1 MKFEIW
7 WIWMGLAAAF
17 LIGEIFTAGFFLIF
31 LSVGAAAAGILAMLD
46 VGYAGQFIVFI
57 VVSGILFVFGRR
69 FADRVTEKQ
78 PAGIGA
84 DRFVN
89 QGGIVLEKIDNT
101 TNSGSVRVGQD
112 EWRAISETG
121 DVIPEGVRI
130 KVTQIDGTRAV
141 VKIIEKEES

>member
-7 WIWMGLAAAF
+7 WIWMGLSAAF

-31 LSVGAAAAGILAMLD
+31 LSIGAAAAGILALLD

-78 PAGIGA
+78 PPGIGA
-84 DRFVN
+84 DRFVD
-89 QGGIVLEKIDNT
+89 QDGIVLEKIDNT
-101 TNSGSVRVGQD
+101 TNAGSVRVGQD
-112 EWRAISETG
+112 EWRAISATG
-121 DVIPEGVRI
+121 DILPEGTRI
-130 KVTQIDGTRAV
+130 RVTQIDGTRAV
-141 VKIIEKEES
+141 VKTIEKEES

>member
-17 LIGEIFTAGFFLIF
+17 LIGEILTAGFFLIF
-31 LSVGAAAAGILAMLD
+31 LSVGAAAAGVLAMLD
-46 VGYAGQFIVFI
+46 VSSVGQFIVFI

-84 DRFVN
+84 DRFIDQEGV
-89 QGGIVLEKIDNT
+89 VLEKIDNSSNT
-101 TNSGSVRVGQD
+101 GSVRVGQD
-112 EWRAISETG
+112 EWRAVSETG
-121 DVIPEGVRI
+121 DILQKGARI

-141 VKIIEKEES
+141 VKIIEKEEM

>member
-31 LSVGAAAAGILAMLD
+31 LSVGAAAAGILALLD
-46 VGYAGQFIVFI
+46 VGHAGQFIVFI

-78 PAGIGA
+78 PPGIGA
-84 DRFVN
+84 DRFVD
-89 QGGIVLEKIDNT
+89 QEGIVLEKIDNA
-101 TNSGSVRVGQD
+101 TNAGSVRIGQD

-121 DVIPEGVRI
+121 DILPEGTRI
-130 KVTQIDGTRAV
+130 RVTQIDGTRAV
-141 VKIIEKEES
+141 VKTIEQEEI

>member
-1 MKFEIW
+1 
-7 WIWMGLAAAF
+7 MGLAAVF

-31 LSVGAAAAGILAMLD
+31 LSIGAAAAGVLALLD

-78 PAGIGA
+78 PPGIGA
-84 DRFVN
+84 DRFVD
-89 QGGIVLEKIDNT
+89 QDGIVLVEVDNSI
-101 TNSGSVRVGQD
+101 NAGSVRVGQD

-121 DVIPEGVRI
+121 EILPKGTHIR
-130 KVTQIDGTRAV
+130 VTQIDGTRAV
-141 VKIIEKEES
+141 VKTIDKEGN

>member
-31 LSVGAAAAGILAMLD
+31 LSIGAAAAGILALLD
-46 VGYAGQFIVFI
+46 VGYAGQFIVFT

-78 PAGIGA
+78 PPGIGA
-84 DRFVN
+84 DRFVD
-89 QGGIVLEKIDNT
+89 QEGIVLEKIDNA
-101 TNSGSVRVGQD
+101 TNAGSVRIGQD

-121 DVIPEGVRI
+121 DILPEGTRI

-141 VKIIEKEES
+141 VKTIEKEES

>member
-31 LSVGAAAAGILAMLD
+31 LSIGAAAAGVLALLD

-57 VVSGILFVFGRR
+57 VISGILFVFGRR
-69 FADRVTEKQ
+69 FADRVTGKQ

-84 DRFVN
+84 DRFID
-89 QGGIVLEKIDNT
+89 QDGIVLEKIDNT
-101 TNSGSVRVGQD
+101 TNTGSVRVGQD

-121 DVIPEGVRI
+121 DILPEGARI
-130 KVTQIDGTRAV
+130 RVTQINGTRAV
-141 VKIIEKEES
+141 VKMIEE

>member
-1 MKFEIW
+1 MKIEIW

-17 LIGEIFTAGFFLIF
+17 LIGEILTAGFFLIF
-31 LSVGAAAAGILAMLD
+31 LSIGAAAAGVLALLD

-78 PAGIGA
+78 PPGIGA
-84 DRFVN
+84 NRFIDQN
-89 QGGIVLEKIDNT
+89 GIVLVEVDNS
-101 TNSGSVRVGQD
+101 TNAGSVRVGQD

-121 DVIPEGVRI
+121 DILPEGTRI
-130 KVTQIDGTRAV
+130 RVTQIDGTRAV
-141 VKIIEKEES
+141 VKTIDKEDN